1 MFSIPINP
9 KLNEQQFKD
18 FYEFLKENKDVIYD
32 LYFTSRMPP
41 FIQDAMGDVFNIND
55 TAPIEAALYIQKSL
69 GIKVSATFNN
79 TLVRPSQ
86 DNLDLFIHNFKFLY
100 DAGVRSATIPHT
112 TWILTGQIQKAFPE

>member
-55 TAPIEAALYIQKSL
+55 TAPIEAALYIQNSL

-100 DAGVRSATIPHT
+100 DAGVS
-112 TWILTGQIQKAFPE
+112 